1 MSISSKTYA
10 HTSRELRNR
19 GNILGN
25 VMDRPRPQPRGWYVS
40 RATCPRNLTEASG
53 RLVSAALW
61 RVRLASGP
69 HRAALFLWVAHEY
82 RMHWLDRLHI
92 PRQCLT
98 TPRKPA
104 VLVFVSRRRANG
116 GPCGPEC
123 TIDALAKAVIRI
135 APIFRK
141 PRAAPVETTGVAPA
155 SPPAPQP
162 SMTREQW
169 KQSHRAG
176 RKFCERST
184 NRLAA

>member
-1 MSISSKTYA
+1 
-10 HTSRELRNR
+10 
-19 GNILGN
+19 
-25 VMDRPRPQPRGWYVS
+25 MDRPRPQPRGWYVS

-104 VLVFVSRRRANG
+104 VLVFVNSAQAQSYNNG
-116 GPCGPEC
+116 GPCGPER
-123 TIDALAKAVIRI
+123 TIDALANAVIR

-169 KQSHRAG
+169 KQSLIEPGGSFASSPPTDSRRDTPNRAAVPEKSYWPG
-176 RKFCERST
+176 C
-184 NRLAA
+184 LAGS